1 MLNFSGN
8 KGRCLFAAFIFVFAC
23 SEVVSAQMN
32 REWVQ
37 RYNGPGNSYDIA
49 SVVLSAKDN
58 SIVVCGSEVGAGTGT
73 DFVIMKYDRLGNR
86 MWSVSYD
93 GSGSQAD
100 QIIKAVADDTGNVY
114 VTGFTTLA
122 DGNIAF
128 AVARILKNGIL
139 QWVRILDDE
148 SFSFGNGTSVCVTT
162 SGMIAVAGN
171 MRTTLDEDRMQLA
184 LLTPGGNVIEKQ
196 IVNDLPLTRAVDLSP
211 AEDGSFIIAF
221 DAELGTSSTDI
232 AVAKYDANLDRQWLM
247 SFNGN
252 GGFSSDWS
260 ADLVTDRSGNSYV
273 CGTLQ
278 NSLTSSDYFICK
290 ISPGGQ
296 LIWEE
301 VYSGQYN
308 DIPSSIAIDNA
319 GNCYVTGFS
328 RSGNSIGTE
337 DILTLKISESGSTV
351 WNSVYNGS
359 AGGIDGGNSVAVDS
373 KGNVYVGGY
382 SDRGNVQV
390 TFAMLMLD
398 QFGTLRFFDSYSVAE
413 EPEDFAYSV
422 AADDSCVYMTGISI
436 GAGTD
441 YDIATLKYSTAVGI
455 QGQDP
460 ETTADFRLEQNYPNP
475 FNPNTTIPYT
485 LNKSGFVELEISGID
500 GRKLL
505 TLENKIVTAGS
516 HEILFDGG
524 GLPSGIYFCS
534 LRVNGLIIGTRKMTL
549 LK

>member
-1 MLNFSGN
+1 MLI
-8 KGRCLFAAFIFVFAC
+8 AAFIFVIAG
-23 SEVVSAQMN
+23 SQLVSGQMS

-49 SVVLSAKDN
+49 SVVLSARDN
-58 SIVVCGSEVGAGTGT
+58 SIIVCGSEVGAGTGT

-100 QIIKAVADDTGNVY
+100 QVIKAVADDTGNVY

-139 QWVRILDDE
+139 HWVRILDDE
-148 SFSFGNGTSVCVTT
+148 SFSFGSGTAICITT

-171 MRTTLDEDRMQLA
+171 MRTTLDNDKIQLA
-184 LLTPGGNVIEKQ
+184 LLTPVGNVIEKQ

-211 AEDGSFIIAF
+211 AEEGSFVIAF
-221 DAELGTSSTDI
+221 DAEMGISSTDI

-252 GGFSSDWS
+252 GGFSADWC
-260 ADLVTDRSGNSYV
+260 ADLVTDGPGNSYV
-273 CGTLQ
+273 CGTMQ

-290 ISPGGQ
+290 ISPNGQ
-296 LIWEE
+296 LIWEK

-319 GNCYVTGFS
+319 GNSYVTGFS
-328 RSGNSIGTE
+328 RSGTSIGTE
-337 DILTLKISESGSTV
+337 DILTLKISETGSTV
-351 WNSVYNGS
+351 WSSVYNGS

-390 TFAMLMLD
+390 TFAMLMID
-398 QFGTLRFFDSYSVAE
+398 QSGAQRYYDSYSVAGK
-413 EPEDFAYSV
+413 PEDFAYSV
-422 AADDSCVYMTGISI
+422 ATDDSSVYMTGISI
-436 GAGTD
+436 GMGTD

-455 QGQDP
+455 HGQNT
-460 ETTADFRLEQNYPNP
+460 EAAANFRLEQNYPNP

-485 LNKSGFVELEISGID
+485 LKTSGFVEIEISGID
-500 GRKLL
+500 GRKLF
-505 TLENKIVTAGS
+505 TLENRSVTAGS
-516 HEILFDGG
+516 HEVVFDGG
-524 GLPSGIYFCS
+524 GLPSGVYFCT
-534 LRVNGLIIGTRKMTL
+534 LKVNGVIIGSRRMAL

>member
-1 MLNFSGN
+1 MT
-8 KGRCLFAAFIFVFAC
+8 
-23 SEVVSAQMN
+23 

-49 SVVLSAKDN
+49 TVVLSAPDH
-58 SIVVCGSEVGAGTGT
+58 SIVVCGSEVGDGTGT
-73 DFVIMKYDRLGNR
+73 DFIIMKYDRLGNR
-86 MWSVSYD
+86 TWSVSYD

-100 QIIKAVADDTGNVY
+100 QVIKAVADDTGNVY

-128 AVARILKNGIL
+128 AVARILKNGLL

-148 SFSFGNGTSVCVTT
+148 SFSFGTGTAICVTA
-162 SGMIAVAGN
+162 SGLIAVAGN
-171 MRTTLDEDRMQLA
+171 MRTTLDNDKIQLA

-196 IVNDLPLTRAVDLSP
+196 IVSDLPLTRAVDLSP
-211 AEDGSFIIAF
+211 GDEGSIIMAF

-232 AVAKYDANLDRQWLM
+232 AVAKYDSSLDRQWLI

-252 GGFSSDWS
+252 GVFSSDWC
-260 ADLVTDRSGNSYV
+260 ADLVTDRTGNSYL
-273 CGTLQ
+273 CGTQQ

-290 ISPGGQ
+290 ISPNGQ
-296 LIWEE
+296 LIWEK
-301 VYSGQYN
+301 VHSGQYN
-308 DIPSSIAIDNA
+308 DIPSSIAIDNT

-328 RSGNSIGTE
+328 RSGTSIGTE
-337 DILTLKISESGSTV
+337 DILTLKISETGSTV

-359 AGGIDGGNSVAVDS
+359 AGGIDGGNSVTVDS
-373 KGNVYVGGY
+373 KGNVFVGGY
-382 SDRGNVQV
+382 SDRGDVQV

-398 QFGTLRFFDSYSVAE
+398 QFGALRYFDRYSVAG

-422 AADDSCVYMTGISI
+422 ATDDSSVYLTGISI

-455 QGQDP
+455 HGQDP
-460 ETTADFRLEQNYPNP
+460 ATATDFRLEQNYPNP
-475 FNPNTTIPYT
+475 FNPRTTIPYALMT
-485 LNKSGFVELEISGID
+485 SGFVELEISGID
-500 GRKLL
+500 GRKLF
-505 TLENKIVTAGS
+505 TLENRTVTAGS
-516 HEILFDGG
+516 HNVSFDGS
-524 GLPSGIYFCS
+524 GLPSGIYLCV
-534 LRVNGLIIGTRKMTL
+534 LKVNGVIFGSRKMTL